1 MEMEQSKL
9 LGIKMKERIDK
20 NIQNGMQ
27 LIIFALTPA
36 LFNGMQLIIF
46 ALIPAL
52 ILIFLS

>member
-52 ILIFLS
+52 KA